1 MSERTPLLLESFS
14 GTFRFPNRELAERAV
29 IMMIKIFKGDI
40 GVYTSFFIVDNILYQ
55 VVLLLTPDF

>member
-1 MSERTPLLLESFS
+1 MSERTQLLWGSFS